1 MGDLL
6 KKMDEEWSKE
16 NYSAK
21 GYSPKK
27 LDIQLTDKEND
38 FRLFVEDTL
47 RRSGAIPDYTSIAM
61 TIQLMRGEQ

>member
-6 KKMDEEWSKE
+6 KKMDEDWSKE

-21 GYSPKK
+21 GYSKGMH
-27 LDIQLTDKEND
+27 IQLTDKEND
-38 FRLFVEDTL
+38 FGLSVADTL
-47 RRSGAIPDYTSIAM
+47 RRAGAIPDWTSIAM